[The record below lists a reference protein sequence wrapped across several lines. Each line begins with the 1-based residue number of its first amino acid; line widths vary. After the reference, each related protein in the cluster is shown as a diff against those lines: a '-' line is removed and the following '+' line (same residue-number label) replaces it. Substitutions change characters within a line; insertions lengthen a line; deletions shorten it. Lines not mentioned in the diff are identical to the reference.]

1 MICVS
6 IIEQNIEKCIKILEQ
21 CEMAELRLD
30 KIQPEPDEIER
41 LLSFKI
47 PVIVTCR
54 AGFYNDDKRLELL
67 TAAAKNGATYIDI
80 ELESDEN
87 YRKTLIDI
95 AFSYNCKI
103 IISYHNFNETP
114 DVNILENI
122 IRRAQ
127 TFNPAFIKIV
137 TQAQTIDDNS
147 KILSLYKIEK
157 RLIAFAM
164 GELGKDSR
172 IESLLLGAPFIYTA
186 YDIGQESAEG
196 QITMNE
202 LKKILQ
208 L

>member
-1 MICVS
+1 
-6 IIEQNIEKCIKILEQ
+6 
-21 CEMAELRLD
+21 MAELRLD
-30 KIQPEPDEIER
+30 KIQPEPNELKK

-47 PVIVTCR
+47 PVIATCR

-67 TAAAKNGATYIDI
+67 TIAVKNGATYIDI
-80 ELESDEN
+80 ESESDEN
-87 YRKTLIDI
+87 YRKTLIDV
-95 AFSYNCKI
+95 ANLYNCKI
-103 IISYHNFNETP
+103 IISYHNFDETP
-114 DVNILENI
+114 DIDILKNIVKQAE
-122 IRRAQ
+122 

-164 GELGKDSR
+164 GELGKESR
-172 IESLLLGAPFIYTA
+172 IESLLLGAPFIYAA
-186 YDIGQESAEG
+186 YDNGQESAEG